1 MAEEQNPQQPKFA
14 LQRIYLKDLSFESPN
29 APATFQQEWKPQVN
43 MDLNTENNQLSD
55 NQWEVTLTLTITA
68 KVGDKSAFLV
78 EIQQA
83 GVFLIEGLNPQQL
96 AQTLGAFCPNLLF
109 PYARET
115 VDTMVVKGSFPAL
128 MLQPVN
134 FDAIYAE
141 AVRRKQQAAASEE
154 AAEAPKH

>member
-43 MDLNTENNQLSD
+43 MDLNTENNQLSE